1 MTEHVSICEVGPRD
15 GLQIAKTR
23 MGTDAK
29 VGWIRA
35 IAAAG
40 VKEIE
45 VGSFVPPRVIPQLS
59 DTPEVVEQCLR
70 IPGLIV
76 QALAPNLRGVQ
87 NAYHAGVHK
96 ISIPVSVSEGHSM
109 ANLNRMPAQSITMMQ
124 EIMDWLKAQPRHV
137 PVVAGCSTAFGC
149 SIDGVVP
156 TANTVALA
164 KGLADAGVD
173 QIMLADTVGYAHP
186 AQIREVV
193 RATHE
198 AIGDTLYGLHLHDT
212 CGLGIA
218 NALAGLEE
226 GIRAFDA
233 CLAGL
238 GGCPYAPGASGN
250 VVTEDL
256 VFMLESMGFATGIDL
271 AKLIGA
277 RRLLHEACRPSLCMG
292 RCRRRGY
299 RALSGRRPDI
309 HRSRVRTTGSG
320 RPGGGEPGAGMQWV
334 PAMRQT

>member
-1 MTEHVSICEVGPRD
+1 MTTFVSICEVGPRD

-23 MGTDAK
+23 MTTEAK
-29 VGWIRA
+29 VRWIQS

-40 VKEIE
+40 VHEIE

-59 DTPEVVEQCLR
+59 DTPEVVEKVLAS
-70 IPGLIV
+70 IPGLTV

-96 ISIPVSVSEGHSM
+96 ISIPVSVSDGHSI
-109 ANLNRMPAQSITMMQ
+109 ANLNRTPAQSIEMMR
-124 EIMDWLKAQPRHV
+124 EIMAWLGAQPRKV

-156 TANTVALA
+156 TAKAVALA
-164 KGLADAGVD
+164 KGLADAGAD

-186 AQIREVV
+186 AQIKEVV
-193 RATHE
+193 RATRD
-198 AIGDTLYGLHLHDT
+198 AIGDKLYGLHLHDT

-226 GIRAFDA
+226 GIRAFDS

-256 VFMLESMGFATGIDL
+256 VFMLESMGIATGIDL
-271 AKLIGA
+271 PKLIDA
-277 RRLLHEACRPSLCMG
+277 RRLLHEGLPAEAMHGQVPKAGIPRTF
-292 RCRRRGY
+292 
-299 RALSGRRPDI
+299 RA
-309 HRSRVRTTGSG
+309 
-320 RPGGGEPGAGMQWV
+320 A
-334 PAMRQT
+334 A

>member
-1 MTEHVSICEVGPRD
+1 MTTFVSICEVGPRD

-23 MGTDAK
+23 MTTEAK
-29 VGWIRA
+29 VRWIQA

-40 VKEIE
+40 VHEIE

-59 DTPEVVEQCLR
+59 DTPEVVAQVLAT
-70 IPGLIV
+70 IPGLTV

-96 ISIPVSVSEGHSM
+96 ISIPVSVSDGHSM
-109 ANLNRMPAQSITMMQ
+109 ANLNRTPAQSIEMMR
-124 EIMDWLKAQPRHV
+124 EIMAWLGAQPRKV

-156 TANTVALA
+156 TAKAVALA
-164 KGLADAGVD
+164 KGLADAGAD

-186 AQIREVV
+186 AQIKEVV
-193 RATHE
+193 RATRD
-198 AIGDTLYGLHLHDT
+198 AIGGKLYGLHLHDT

-226 GIRAFDA
+226 GIRAFDS

-271 AKLIGA
+271 PKLIDA
-277 RRLLHEACRPSLCMG
+277 RRLLRDGLPAEPMHGQVPKAGIPRTF
-292 RCRRRGY
+292 
-299 RALSGRRPDI
+299 RA
-309 HRSRVRTTGSG
+309 
-320 RPGGGEPGAGMQWV
+320 A
-334 PAMRQT
+334 A

>member
-1 MTEHVSICEVGPRD
+1 MTEFVSICEVGPRD

-23 MGTDAK
+23 MTTEAK
-29 VGWIRA
+29 VRWIKA

-59 DTPEVVEQCLR
+59 DTPEIVAECLK

-87 NAYHAGVHK
+87 NAYNAGVHK

-109 ANLNRMPAQSITMMQ
+109 ANLNRKPEQSIAMMK
-124 EIMDWLKAQPRHV
+124 EVMDWLKAQPRKV

-149 SIDGVVP
+149 SIDGVVT
-156 TANTVALA
+156 TAQAVALA

-186 AQIREVV
+186 AQIKEVV
-193 RATHE
+193 RATRE

-212 CGLGIA
+212 CGLGMA

-226 GIRAFDA
+226 GIRAFDS

-250 VVTEDL
+250 IVTEDL
-256 VFMLESMGFATGIDL
+256 VFMLESMGFHTGINL
-271 AKLIGA
+271 QKLIDA
-277 RRLLHEACRPSLCMG
+277 RRLLHEGLPAEPMHG
-292 RCRRRGY
+292 QVPKAGI
-299 RALSGRRPDI
+299 P
-309 HRSRVRTTGSG
+309 RTFK
-320 RPGGGEPGAGMQWV
+320 A
-334 PAMRQT
+334 AA

>member
-1 MTEHVSICEVGPRD
+1 MKEYVSICEVGPRD

-23 MGTDAK
+23 MTTEAK
-29 VGWIRA
+29 VRWITA
-35 IAAAG
+35 IAASG

-59 DTPEVVEQCLR
+59 DTPEVVEQCLK
-70 IPGLIV
+70 IPGLVV

-87 NAYHAGVHK
+87 NAYNASVHK

-109 ANLNRMPAQSITMMQ
+109 ANLNRTPAQSIEMMKQ
-124 EIMDWLKAQPRHV
+124 VMDWLHAQPRKV

-149 SIDGVVP
+149 SIDGVVT
-156 TANTVALA
+156 TAQAVALA

-186 AQIREVV
+186 AQIKEVV
-193 RATHE
+193 RATRD

-218 NALAGLEE
+218 NALAGLDQ
-226 GIRAFDA
+226 GIRAFDS

-256 VFMLESMGFATGIDL
+256 VFMLESMGFATGI
-271 AKLIGA
+271 KLPKLLDA
-277 RRLLHEACRPSLCMG
+277 RRLLHEGLPEEPMHGQVPKAGIPRTF
-292 RCRRRGY
+292 
-299 RALSGRRPDI
+299 RA
-309 HRSRVRTTGSG
+309 
-320 RPGGGEPGAGMQWV
+320 A
-334 PAMRQT
+334 A